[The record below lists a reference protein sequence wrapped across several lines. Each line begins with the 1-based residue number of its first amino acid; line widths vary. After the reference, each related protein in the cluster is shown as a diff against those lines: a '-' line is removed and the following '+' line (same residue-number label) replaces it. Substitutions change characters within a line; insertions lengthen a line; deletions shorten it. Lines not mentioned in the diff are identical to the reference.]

1 MNIVKC
7 TNGHFFDSDKYDECP
22 YCAEKGEHVF
32 EERRDM
38 DDQMTI
44 SGNAACDMLFENQ
57 LTERYLET
65 KEKIL
70 EVIKATG
77 FVPNNSARYLKRSE
91 TNSIALLVK
100 GITNPF
106 FTRMI
111 QVIEEGVEER
121 KYTTILRHVG
131 PMEDEVLIALS
142 LVKERKLKGIVFLG
156 GNFTHDS
163 QLLQQLG
170 VPFVFAT
177 IGEDLE
183 EESSRAQLI
192 NGKVGYANIAVDDV
206 KASADAVTYLIE
218 QGHRRIGIIAEGLG
232 IPSVGQLRLRGYRKA
247 LEEHKI
253 PFDSDHLAVVSGG
266 IDPYSMP
273 NGYRA
278 AKELLEKDPELTA
291 IFCISDVIAIGACR
305 AILDSGRRIPEDVSV
320 IGFDGIET
328 GDYCNP
334 RLTTM
339 QQPFTEISQAA
350 ISVLFGM
357 IEKKKKP
364 QDRIME
370 AELVVR
376 ESTGKAPEA
385 RAEA

>member
-1 MNIVKC
+1 MADITIK
-7 TNGHFFDSDKYDECP
+7 DIARECGVGVSTVSRALNNHP
-22 YCAEKGEHVF
+22 
-32 EERRDM
+32 D
-38 DDQMTI
+38 I
-44 SGNAACDMLFENQ
+44 NP
-57 LTERYLET
+57 ET

-192 NGKVGYANIAVDDV
+192 NGKAGYANIAVDDV

-253 PFDSDHLAVVSGG
+253 PFDPDHLAVVSGG

-370 AELVVR
+370 AELIVR